1 MRVSVTGATGFVG
14 AHVVRLLCERGDAVQ
29 VTYRNPGRLRALAG
43 LEVRHMRAD
52 VRDYRALRRAF
63 EGSEVVFH
71 TAGYVGSRPTDLAWR
86 INAEAPLVVVEAAAA
101 AGCRRVVVTSSIS
114 AVGLPAKGRQA
125 DERTDYPQDWLGLTY
140 PDSKHEGERVALHA
154 AERHEVE

>member
-63 EGSEVVFH
+63 EGAEVVFH
-71 TAGYVGSRPTDLAWR
+71 TVGYVGSRPTDWCGSSRCA
-86 INAEAPLVVVEAAAA
+86 AP
-101 AGCRRVVVTSSIS
+101 GPSIF
-114 AVGLPAKGRQA
+114 PAPATGSTRCG
-125 DERTDYPQDWLGLTY
+125 PC
-140 PDSKHEGERVALHA
+140 
-154 AERHEVE
+154 